1 MRITV
6 LGLGRLGT
14 AAAAGLAIT
23 GHKVTGVD
31 VNRQHIQMLNSQRL
45 LMYEPGLSAWIKWGQ
60 QKGNLGFIHQDEMKG
75 AIGDIVLI
83 ATGTPPMPNGAPDL
97 RQVWSALG
105 WIKRFDLRGVVVV
118 MKSTVPPGAGRA
130 IMQRVLKGTGA
141 SYVSN
146 PEFLREGQALEDW
159 QSPYRIVIGAEPSD
173 GRSVEAVKEMHSGI
187 DAPFLVTDIT
197 SAEMI
202 KYASNAFLATRISFM
217 NEIAAL
223 CDEVGGSIDA
233 VTRGIFMDAR
243 TGSMVKA
250 GVGYG
255 GSCFPKDIR
264 ALSHVAEA
272 RGLELKLLKSVAQVN
287 DRQRRLPVEVLT
299 ARFDGDLSGVTVGV
313 LGLAFKPNTDDV
325 REAAS
330 LASIDELI
338 RRGARVQAF
347 DPRATEAA
355 RSVLPPSVLFMNSAE
370 DACLGAH
377 AVALLT
383 EWDEFPRADWDSI
396 SRHMLPPKFVFDGR
410 NILDMDR
417 MARLGFEYRG
427 VGREEVRVPDR
438 KITTGHPVF

>member
-6 LGLGRLGT
+6 LGLGHLGT

-31 VNRQHIQMLNSQRL
+31 VNRQRVQMLKSQRL
-45 LMYEPGLSAWIKWGQ
+45 FMYEPGLSAWIKWGQ
-60 QKGNLGFIHQDEMKG
+60 QKDNLSFIHQDEMKG

-83 ATGTPPMPNGAPDL
+83 STGTPPMANGAPDL

-118 MKSTVPPGAGRA
+118 MKSTVPPGTGRTVT
-130 IMQRVLKGTGA
+130 QRVLRGTGA

-173 GRSVEAVKEMHSGI
+173 GRSVEAVKEMYSGI
-187 DAPFLVTDIT
+187 DAPYLVTDVT

-217 NEIAAL
+217 NEIATL

-233 VTRGIFMDAR
+233 VTRGVFMDAR

-264 ALSHVAEA
+264 ALNHVAEA
-272 RGLELKLLKSVAQVN
+272 RGLELKLLKSVVQVN
-287 DRQRRLPVEVLT
+287 DRQRKLPVDVLT
-299 ARFDGDLSGVTVGV
+299 TRFGGDLSGVTVGV

-325 REAAS
+325 REAAA
-330 LASIDELI
+330 LTAIDELI
-338 RRGARVQAF
+338 RRGARVRAF
-347 DPRATEAA
+347 DPRARESASA
-355 RSVLPPSVLFMNSAE
+355 VLPPSVLLTTSAAQ
-370 DACLGAH
+370 ACFGAH

-383 EWDEFPRADWDSI
+383 EWDDFSRADWDLI
-396 SRHMLPPKFVFDGR
+396 FRHMLPPKFIFDGR
-410 NILDMDR
+410 NILDMGQ
-417 MARLGFEYRG
+417 MAKMGFQYKG
-427 VGREEVRVPDR
+427 VGRGEIKSRERR
-438 KITTGHPVF
+438 ITTVHPAF

>member
-1 MRITV
+1 MKITI
-6 LGLGRLGT
+6 LGLGHLGT

-23 GHKVTGVD
+23 GHNVTGVD
-31 VNRQHIQMLNSQRL
+31 VNRQRVQMLQAQRL
-45 LMYEPGLSAWIKWGQ
+45 FLYEPGLSAWIKWSQ
-60 QKGNLGFIHQDEMKG
+60 QKGNLRFIHQDEMKG
-75 AIGDIVLI
+75 AIGEIVLI
-83 ATGTPPMPNGAPDL
+83 ATGTPPMANGAPDL

-105 WIKRFDLRGVVVV
+105 WLKRFDLRGVVVV
-118 MKSTVPPGAGRA
+118 MKSTVPPGTGQT

-159 QSPYRIVIGAEPSD
+159 QSPYRIVIGAESSD

-264 ALSHVAEA
+264 GLSHIGEA
-272 RGLELKLLKSVAQVN
+272 RGVELKLLKSASEVN
-287 DRQRRLPVEVLT
+287 DRQRRLPIEALI
-299 ARFDGDLSGVTVGV
+299 ARFGGDLSGVTVGV

-325 REAAS
+325 REAVS
-330 LASIDELI
+330 LVAIDELI
-338 RRGARVQAF
+338 ERGARVQAF
-347 DPRATEAA
+347 DPRARETA
-355 RSVLPPSVLFMNSAE
+355 RAVLPSTVQFMNSTE
-370 DACLGAH
+370 QACLGAH
-377 AVALLT
+377 AVTLLT
-383 EWDEFPRADWDSI
+383 EWDDFSRADWESI

-410 NILDMDR
+410 NILDPDE
-417 MARLGFEYRG
+417 MAKLGFRYKG
-427 VGREEVRVPDR
+427 VGRGEVRLQER
-438 KITTGHPVF
+438 KITAVHPAL

>member
-6 LGLGRLGT
+6 LGLGHLGM

-23 GHKVTGVD
+23 GHQVNGVD
-31 VNRQHIQMLNSQRL
+31 VDRQRVQMLKSQRL
-45 LMYEPGLSAWIKWGQ
+45 FMYEPGLSAWIKWGL
-60 QKGNLGFIHQDEMKG
+60 QKGNLRFIHQDEMKG
-75 AIGDIVLI
+75 MIGDIVLI
-83 ATGTPPMPNGAPDL
+83 ATGTPPMNNGAPDL

-105 WIKRFDLRGVVVV
+105 WIKRFDLRGVVVI
-118 MKSTVPPGAGRA
+118 MKSTVPPGTGRI
-130 IMQRVLKGTGA
+130 IMERVLRGTGA

-159 QSPYRIVIGAEPSD
+159 QSPYRIVIGAETPD
-173 GRSVEAVKEMHSGI
+173 GRSVKVVKEMHTGI
-187 DAPFLVTDIT
+187 DAPFLVTNVT

-264 ALSHVAEA
+264 ALNHLAVSSGV
-272 RGLELKLLKSVAQVN
+272 ELKLLKSVAQVN
-287 DRQRRLPVEVLT
+287 DRQRRLPVEALA
-299 ARFDGDLSGVTVGV
+299 ARFGGDLSGVTIGV

-325 REAAS
+325 RGAAS
-330 LASIDELI
+330 LTAIDELI

-355 RSVLPPSVLFMNSAE
+355 RAVLPPSVLFMDSVE
-370 DACLGAH
+370 QACLGAH

-383 EWDEFPRADWDSI
+383 EWDEFSRADWGSI
-396 SRHMLPPKFVFDGR
+396 SRNMLPPKFIFDGR
-410 NILDMDR
+410 NVLDPDELAKM
-417 MARLGFEYRG
+417 GFKYKG
-427 VGREEVRVPDR
+427 VGRGEARSPER
-438 KITTGHPVF
+438 KITAVHPAF

>member
-6 LGLGRLGT
+6 LGLGHLGT

-31 VNRQHIQMLNSQRL
+31 VDRQRIQMLKSQRL
-45 LMYEPGLSAWIKWGQ
+45 FMYEPGLSAWIKWGQ
-60 QKGNLGFIHQDEMKG
+60 QKGNLRFIHQDEMKG

-83 ATGTPPMPNGAPDL
+83 ATGTPPMTNGAPDL

-118 MKSTVPPGAGRA
+118 MKSTVPPGTGRT
-130 IMQRVLKGTGA
+130 IMQRVLQGTGA

-173 GRSVEAVKEMHSGI
+173 MRSVETVKEMHSGI
-187 DAPFLVTDIT
+187 DAPFLVTDVT

-233 VTRGIFMDAR
+233 VTRGVFMDAR

-264 ALSHVAEA
+264 ALNHVAEA
-272 RGLELKLLKSVAQVN
+272 RGLELKLLKSVVWVN
-287 DRQRRLPVEVLT
+287 DRQRRLPVEALT
-299 ARFDGDLSGVTVGV
+299 ARFGGDLSGVTVGI

-330 LASIDELI
+330 LTTIDELI
-338 RRGARVQAF
+338 LRGARVQAF
-347 DPRATEAA
+347 DPRATEPA
-355 RSVLPPSVLFMNSAE
+355 RAVLPPSVLFMDSVE
-370 DACLGAH
+370 QACLGAH
-377 AVALLT
+377 AAVLLT
-383 EWDEFPRADWDSI
+383 EWDEFPRADWESI
-396 SRHMLPPKFVFDGR
+396 SRYMLLPKFIFDGR
-410 NILDMDR
+410 NILDPAE
-417 MARLGFEYRG
+417 MARMGFKYRG
-427 VGREEVRVPDR
+427 VGRGEVRSSER
-438 KITTGHPVF
+438 KITAIHPAF

>member
-6 LGLGRLGT
+6 LGLGHLGT

-31 VNRQHIQMLNSQRL
+31 VDRQRVQMLKSQRL
-45 LMYEPGLSAWIKWGQ
+45 FMYEPGLSAWIKWGQ
-60 QKGNLGFIHQDEMKG
+60 QKGNLRFMHQDEMKG
-75 AIGDIVLI
+75 VIGDIVLI
-83 ATGTPPMPNGAPDL
+83 ATGTPPMNNGAPDL
-97 RQVWSALG
+97 RQVWSAIT
-105 WIKRFDLRGVVVV
+105 WVKRFDLRGVVVV
-118 MKSTVPPGAGRA
+118 MKSTVPPGTGRA
-130 IMQRVLKGTGA
+130 IMQRVLGGTGA

-159 QSPYRIVIGAEPSD
+159 QSPYRIVIGAEQSD
-173 GRSVEAVKEMHSGI
+173 ERSVTLVKEMHSGI

-202 KYASNAFLATRISFM
+202 KYGSNAFLATRISFM
-217 NEIAAL
+217 NEIAVL
-223 CDEVGGSIDA
+223 CDKVGGSIDA

-264 ALSHVAEA
+264 ALDHVAEA
-272 RGLELKLLKSVAQVN
+272 NGVELKLLKSVAQVN
-287 DRQRRLPVEVLT
+287 DRQRRLPVEAL
-299 ARFDGDLSGVTVGV
+299 AAQFGGDLSGTTIGI
-313 LGLAFKPNTDDV
+313 LGLAFKPNTDDI

-330 LASIDELI
+330 LTTIDELI
-338 RRGARVQAF
+338 RRGARVHAF

-355 RSVLPPSVLFMNSAE
+355 RTVLPPLVLFMNSAE
-370 DACLGAH
+370 QACLGAH

-383 EWDEFPRADWDSI
+383 EWDEFPRADWESI
-396 SRHMLPPKFVFDGR
+396 SHHMLPPKFIFDGR
-410 NILDMDR
+410 NTLDADKMTR
-417 MARLGFEYRG
+417 MGFNYKG
-427 VGREEVRVPDR
+427 VGRGEVRVQEPT
-438 KITTGHPVF
+438 KTTVHPAF

>member
-6 LGLGRLGT
+6 LGLGHLGMT
-14 AAAAGLAIT
+14 AAAGLAIT

-31 VNRQHIQMLNSQRL
+31 VNQQRIEMLKSRRL
-45 LMYEPGLSAWIKWGQ
+45 FMYEPGLSAWIKWGQ
-60 QKGNLGFIHQDEMKG
+60 QKGNLRFIHQDEMKG
-75 AIGDIVLI
+75 AIGDLVLI
-83 ATGTPPMPNGAPDL
+83 ATGTPPMANGAPDL

-118 MKSTVPPGAGRA
+118 MKSTVPPGTGRT
-130 IMQRVLKGTGA
+130 IVKRVLKGTGA

-159 QSPYRIVIGAEPSD
+159 QSPYRIVIGVERSD

-187 DAPFLVTDIT
+187 DAPVLVTDVT

-264 ALSHVAEA
+264 ALNHVAEVK
-272 RGLELKLLKSVAQVN
+272 GLEMKLLKSVVQVN
-287 DRQRRLPVEVLT
+287 DRQRGLPVDALA
-299 ARFDGDLSGVTVGV
+299 ARFGDDLTGITVGV

-325 REAAS
+325 REATS
-330 LASIDELI
+330 LIAIEALI
-338 RRGARVQAF
+338 ERGARVQAF
-347 DPRATEAA
+347 DPRARESA
-355 RSVLPPSVLFMNSAE
+355 RAVLPASVLFMNSVE
-370 DACLGAH
+370 QACLGAH
-377 AVALLT
+377 TVVLLT
-383 EWDEFPRADWDSI
+383 EWDEFPRADWESI
-396 SRHMLPPKFVFDGR
+396 TRHMLPPKFLLDGR
-410 NILDMDR
+410 NILEPDE
-417 MARLGFEYRG
+417 MARLGFQYKG
-427 VGREEVRVPDR
+427 VGRGELRSQERS
-438 KITTGHPVF
+438 ITAVHPAF

>member
-6 LGLGRLGT
+6 LGLGHLGT

-23 GHKVTGVD
+23 GHNVTGVD
-31 VNRQHIQMLNSQRL
+31 VNRQRVQMLQSQRL
-45 LMYEPGLSAWIKWGQ
+45 FMFEPGLSAWIKWGQ
-60 QKGNLGFIHQDEMKG
+60 QKGNLRFIHQDEMKG
-75 AIGDIVLI
+75 MIGDIVLI
-83 ATGTPPMPNGAPDL
+83 ATGTPPMANGAPDL

-118 MKSTVPPGAGRA
+118 MKSTVPPGTGRTV
-130 IMQRVLKGTGA
+130 MQRVLQGTGA

-173 GRSVEAVKEMHSGI
+173 MRSVETVKEMHSGI
-187 DAPFLVTDIT
+187 DAQFLVTDVT

-217 NEIAAL
+217 NEIASL

-264 ALSHVAEA
+264 ALNHVAEA
-272 RGLELKLLKSVAQVN
+272 RGLELKLLKYVAQVN
-287 DRQRRLPVEVLT
+287 DRQRRLPIEALT
-299 ARFDGDLSGVTVGV
+299 ARFGNDLSGVTVAV

-330 LASIDELI
+330 LTAIEELI
-338 RRGARVQAF
+338 CRGARVQAF
-347 DPRATEAA
+347 DPRAGETA
-355 RSVLPPSVLFMNSAE
+355 RSVLPPSVVFMNSAE
-370 DACLGAH
+370 QACFGAH
-377 AVALLT
+377 AVTLLT
-383 EWDEFPRADWDSI
+383 EWDDFPRADWESI
-396 SRHMLPPKFVFDGR
+396 SHHMLPPKFIFDGR
-410 NILDMDR
+410 NVLDPSE
-417 MARLGFEYRG
+417 MARMGFGYKG
-427 VGREEVRVPDR
+427 VGRGERSSQER
-438 KITTGHPVF
+438 KRTVVHPAF